1 MPQVVISIGGRSF
14 EVACQEGEESYL
26 QQAASLID
34 AEATVLTSQIGRMP
48 ESQMLLMASLMLADK
63 TVGLEDK
70 LKTADAELAELRAK
84 VADLESRATAEPERI
99 EVPYIPE
106 SVTDMLKELATR
118 AEDLADQLAKKSAGE
133 PQ

>member
-1 MPQVVISIGGRSF
+1 MPQVVINIGGRSF

-48 ESQMLLMASLMLADK
+48 EAQMLLMASLMLADK

-70 LKTADAELAELRAK
+70 LKTADAELTELRAK
-84 VADLESRATAEPERI
+84 VADLESRAVAEPERV

-106 SVTDMLKELATR
+106 SVTDMLKELAAQ
-118 AEDLADQLAKKSAGE
+118 AEDLAEQLAKKSAGE

>member
-70 LKTADAELAELRAK
+70 LKTADAELTELRAK
-84 VADLESRATAEPERI
+84 VADLESRAVAEPERI

-106 SVTDMLKELATR
+106 SVTDMLKELAAQ
-118 AEDLADQLAKKSAGE
+118 AEDLAEQLAKKSAGE